1 MIGGA
6 KNPAR
11 PRFLYAPESTRAG
24 FEPLPG
30 CGIRVGNRRFQLR
43 CIEGFGYLIGD
54 GAFTERLKTDAV
66 YLEESGSSWA
76 TPSSSPHRIRGFV
89 SLHRPL
95 AIGYWAIG
103 YSQRASGELPLRA
116 E

>member
-6 KNPAR
+6 KNSAR
-11 PRFLYAPESTRAG
+11 PRFLYAPEFTRGG

-30 CGIRVGNRRFQLR
+30 CGIRVGIRRFQLR

-54 GAFTERLKTDAV
+54 GASTERLKTDAV

-76 TPSSSPHRIRGFV
+76 RRVLRPTESGASFRSIAH
-89 SLHRPL
+89 SLL
-95 AIGYWAIG
+95 AIG